1 MFNAHQYIIKEI
13 MEAEDFVAARRI
25 QHERILTQDQHQWTV
40 FINANA
46 GLAYVTVP
54 CQGRPPRT

>member
-1 MFNAHQYIIKEI
+1 MFNSHQYVIQEI
-13 MEAEDFVAARRI
+13 MEAEEFVAAQRI
-25 QHERILTQDQHQWTV
+25 EPERILTQDQHQWPV

-46 GLAYVTVP
+46 GLAYVTIP